1 MPIDRVK
8 NGVNESIN
16 LLSLIRSYMYVH
28 RDTIMLLTTGLILLS
43 LPPLQVMSDE
53 FNVEGR
59 SFKDG
64 HDKMW
69 TALDKSDDDY
79 SASGGG
85 SLHFYNSSA
94 VTTVDG
100 MLKIASYIEPTR
112 WTRLDPVNKKNVA
125 EKKDFKSGMV
135 QSWNKMCFTGGI
147 VEVDVIM
154 PGDPFIG
161 GLWPAIW
168 ILGNLGRS
176 TYEVST
182 NKIWPWSYNTCD
194 RKKQPA
200 QELSACNRQNHYGM
214 HPYQGRG
221 ATEIDII
228 EGMMGDSNGPLPDTN
243 PNISLP
249 YVDMTLQVSTG
260 RQARAYIVPFRFM
273 GERQCS
279 LIWGRTQLNTQIY
292 PF

>member
-1 MPIDRVK
+1 MSSPFYLTNIFHLCPMCLELI
-8 NGVNESIN
+8 VN
-16 LLSLIRSYMYVH
+16 LIFFAKK
-28 RDTIMLLTTGLILLS
+28 
-43 LPPLQVMSDE
+43 VMSDE
-53 FNVEGR
+53 FNVDGR

-100 MLKIASYIEPTR
+100 MLKISSYIEPTR
-112 WTRLDPVNKKNVA
+112 WTRLDPVDKKNVA

-182 NKIWPWSYNTCD
+182 NNIWPWSYNKCD
-194 RKKQPA
+194 RKKQHA
-200 QELSACNRQNHYGM
+200 QVLSACNRQNHYGM
-214 HPYQGRG
+214 HPFQGRG

-228 EGMMGDSNGPLPDTN
+228 EGMMGDSNGPLPDTK

-249 YVDMTLQVSTG
+249 YVDMTLQVSRT
-260 RQARAYIVPFRFM
+260 F
-273 GERQCS
+273 
-279 LIWGRTQLNTQIY
+279 LIYFVSIQYFFVNAINTSTCLC
-292 PF
+292 

>member
-1 MPIDRVK
+1 
-8 NGVNESIN
+8 
-16 LLSLIRSYMYVH
+16 
-28 RDTIMLLTTGLILLS
+28 
-43 LPPLQVMSDE
+43 MSDE

-112 WTRLDPVNKKNVA
+112 WNRLDPVNKNNVA

-147 VEVDVIM
+147 VEVDFIM

-168 ILGNLGRS
+168 ILGNLGR
-176 TYEVST
+176 
-182 NKIWPWSYNTCD
+182 
-194 RKKQPA
+194 
-200 QELSACNRQNHYGM
+200 
-214 HPYQGRG
+214 
-221 ATEIDII
+221 
-228 EGMMGDSNGPLPDTN
+228 
-243 PNISLP
+243 
-249 YVDMTLQVSTG
+249 
-260 RQARAYIVPFRFM
+260 
-273 GERQCS
+273 
-279 LIWGRTQLNTQIY
+279 
-292 PF
+292 